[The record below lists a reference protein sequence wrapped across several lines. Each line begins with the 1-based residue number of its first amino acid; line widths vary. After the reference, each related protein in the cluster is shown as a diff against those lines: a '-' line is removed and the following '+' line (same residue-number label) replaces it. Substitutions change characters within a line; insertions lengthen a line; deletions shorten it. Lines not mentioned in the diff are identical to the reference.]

1 MSLAHFLCRQ
11 PIKGEKMKFFK
22 IVLSFVTLVLL
33 TASLSARSQELVR
46 GNGAEPATLDPNLG
60 EGVPASNINRD
71 LFECLMDVDAEGNV
85 IPGQAESFGISDDK
99 LVYTFKLRQ
108 DAKWSNGDPVTAGD
122 FVYAFRR
129 IADPKV
135 AAKYSWYLKI
145 LGIKNT
151 AEILD
156 GKKPVDSLG
165 VKAVDPKT
173 LEITLGKPIPYF
185 IIGLSHIVMA
195 PVPQKIVE
203 KYGAAWTKPENM
215 VGNGA
220 YKLKEWVVNE
230 KIVLVKNDQYYGKDK
245 VKIEKV
251 TFLPIPEQSTELKRY
266 KAGEIDFLSEL
277 PKNQYKNLVKTLPD
291 EVKVM
296 GRLGTYYY
304 YLNMMKKPFDD
315 VRVRKALSYAVDRDI
330 LAKVILGTGEKPAYT
345 FVPEI
350 VSGYTPPVPEYQTW
364 DQKKRNEVAKK
375 LLSEAGFTPANPLK
389 FELLYNTS
397 EQHKRNAL
405 AISSMWKKAFDG
417 AVIVTLKNQ
426 EWKTY
431 LSEKH
436 AGNFEVAR
444 AGWIG
449 DYNEA
454 STMLDLLTKGHSSN
468 SSHYDNP
475 KYDALMNKARVTVD
489 DKERN
494 TLYQQADSIIA
505 EDMPIIPLFQYSNAR
520 MVKTYVGGYPDV
532 NPLGTIM
539 TKHLFIK

>member
-1 MSLAHFLCRQ
+1 MKLFKFLAVMLMAMFISTSLVA
-11 PIKGEKMKFFK
+11 K
-22 IVLSFVTLVLL
+22 
-33 TASLSARSQELVR
+33 QELVR
-46 GNGAEPATLDPNLG
+46 GNGSEPVTLDPNLG
-60 EGVPASNINRD
+60 EGVPGSNINRD
-71 LFECLMDVDAEGNV
+71 LFEGLMTSDPEGNV
-85 IPGQAESFGISDDK
+85 IPGQAKSYTISNDK
-99 LVYTFKLRQ
+99 LVYTFKLRD
-108 DAKWSNGDPVTAGD
+108 DAKWSNGDSVTADD

-151 AEILD
+151 AEILE
-156 GKKPVDSLG
+156 GKKPVSSLG
-165 VKAVDPKT
+165 VKALDEKT
-173 LEITLGKPIPYF
+173 LEITLAKPIPYF
-185 IIGLSHIVMA
+185 VIGLSHIVMA
-195 PVPQKIVE
+195 PVPKKVVE
-203 KYGAAWTKPENM
+203 KYGQEWTKPEHI
-215 VGNGA
+215 VSNGA
-220 YKLKEWVVNE
+220 YKLKKWVVNE
-230 KIVLVKNDQYYGKDK
+230 KIVLEKNENYYDANK

-266 KAGEIDFLSEL
+266 KAGEIDFLYEL
-277 PKNQYKNLVKTLPD
+277 PKNQYKNLMKTIPN
-291 EVKVM
+291 EVKVL
-296 GRLGTYYY
+296 GRVGTYYY
-304 YLNMMKKPFDD
+304 YLNMKKKPFDD
-315 VRVRKALSYAVDRDI
+315 VRVRKALSYAVNRDI
-330 LAKVILGTGEKPAYT
+330 LANKILGTGEKPAYT

-350 VSGYTPPVPEYQTW
+350 VSGYTPPIPEYQTW
-364 DQKKRNEVAKK
+364 SQKKRNEVAKK
-375 LLSEAGFTPANPLK
+375 LLNEAGFNKSNPLR

-405 AISSMWKKAFDG
+405 AIASMWKRAFDG

-431 LSEKH
+431 LSEKR
-436 AGNFEVAR
+436 AGNYQVAR

-468 SSHYDNP
+468 NSFYDNP

-489 DKERN
+489 EKERN
-494 TLYQQADSIIA
+494 KLYQQADAIIA

-520 MVKTYVGGYPDV
+520 LVKPYVGGYPKV

-539 TKHLFIK
+539 TKHLYIKK

>member
-1 MSLAHFLCRQ
+1 
-11 PIKGEKMKFFK
+11 MKFFK
-22 IVLSFVTLVLL
+22 IVLSLVAMVFL
-33 TASLSARSQELVR
+33 TTSLSARAQELVR

-71 LFECLMDVDAEGNV
+71 LFEGLMDVDPEGNV
-85 IPGQAESFGISDDK
+85 IPGQAESFTISDDK

-122 FVYAFRR
+122 FVFAFQR
-129 IADPKV
+129 IANPKV

-151 AEILD
+151 ADILD
-156 GKKPVDSLG
+156 GKQAVDTLG

-195 PVPQKIVE
+195 PVPQKVVE
-203 KYGAAWTKPENM
+203 KYASAWTKPENM
-215 VGNGA
+215 VSNGA

-304 YLNMMKKPFDD
+304 YLNMTKKPFDD

-350 VSGYTPPVPEYQTW
+350 VSGYTPPIPEYQTW
-364 DQKKRNEVAKK
+364 DQKKRNKVAKK
-375 LLSEAGFTPANPLK
+375 LLSDAGFTASNPLK

-405 AISSMWKKAFDG
+405 AISSMWKKAFGG
-417 AVIVTLKNQ
+417 AVVVTLKNQ

-431 LSEKH
+431 LSDKS
-436 AGNFEVAR
+436 AGNYEVAR

-475 KYDALMNKARVTVD
+475 TYDALMNKARVTVD

-494 TLYQQADSIIA
+494 ALYQQADSIVA

-520 MVKTYVGGYPDV
+520 MVKPYVGGYPDV